1 MERNIHGAECSLGDI
16 TMGLNIREA
25 KSIGRNA
32 LGTKCP
38 WDEMSTGQNVQG
50 HIIFMG
56 GKMSTRQNIFWVEM
70 SKGRNDMSTVCSE
83 SKMATGRNVDGEN
96 CPHNVNRSKCH

>member
-70 SKGRNDMSTVCSE
+70 SKGRNDMSMQR
-83 SKMATGRNVDGEN
+83 KQNG
-96 CPHNVNRSKCH
+96 NRAKC